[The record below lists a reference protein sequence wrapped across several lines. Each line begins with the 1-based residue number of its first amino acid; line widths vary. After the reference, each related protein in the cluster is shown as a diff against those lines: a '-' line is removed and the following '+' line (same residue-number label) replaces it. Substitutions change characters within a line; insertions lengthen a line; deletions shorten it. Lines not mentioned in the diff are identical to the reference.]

1 MSARVSPANARAAVA
16 VGVVVVVAAL
26 LVAGPLFGPSPY
38 ALVPLLVGALTLAA
52 GASLAPAGGAGVS
65 FRKVAKWAAVAA
77 PLAAGVL
84 LSHFLKFE
92 IDVTHARVNTLAD
105 ESLAVAAALP
115 QPVRVVSFVPA
126 GDRADVEL
134 RALVQRYT
142 AANPAVSFEARSV
155 KRAADL
161 EVAQALDIAALLPL
175 GGPNVVVV
183 GSAPGAPAD
192 DSAPAVVRL
201 RVDAGSGNLEETL
214 TNALAQVA
222 RNKTRARVYVTAGHD
237 DARLRDEGPLGL
249 SQLATFARARGV
261 DLVPLP
267 LSLLEKHGVPDDAR
281 ALWVLPHKGAIFM
294 HEAVSW
300 RGAVRKHAAWIA
312 ADADGVDPVVVDS
325 AGDVGVSVLADVVV
339 DEGGF
344 GSVFGVDTLSGS
356 SQMAHPITRTLAGAL
371 THFPRAA
378 PLAIS
383 AMDGVDAVPVV
394 STSGDAVA
402 KNAGMQGP
410 MPILVATTASDGR
423 RAVVSG
429 DVSFCENGSIGLG
442 SNRDLA
448 LNTLLWLVADEDAIA
463 VRPRAKTGALLFLT
477 PSARARLTFALV
489 FLVPVVVAA
498 AAAASAARRRG

>member
-1 MSARVSPANARAAVA
+1 MSVSPATARAAVA
-16 VGVVVVVAAL
+16 VGAVVVVAAL
-26 LVAGPLFGPSPY
+26 VVAGPLFGPSPY

-52 GASLAPAGGAGVS
+52 GAGLAPAGGAGVS
-65 FRKVAKWAAVAA
+65 LRKVAKWVAVAA
-77 PLAAGVL
+77 PLAAGL
-84 LSHFLKFE
+84 LVSHVVKFE
-92 IDVTHARVNTLAD
+92 IDVTRAQVNTLAD
-105 ESLAVAAALP
+105 ESLRVAAALT

-142 AANPAVSFEARSV
+142 AANPAVTFEARSV

-183 GSAPGAPAD
+183 GAASDGAEP
-192 DSAPAVVRL
+192 PVVRL
-201 RVDAGSGNLEETL
+201 RVDAGGGNLEETL

-294 HEAVSW
+294 HEHVSW

-312 ADADGVDPVVVDS
+312 ADADGVVPVVVDS

-394 STSGDAVA
+394 SSSGDAVA

-410 MPILVATTASDGR
+410 MPILVATTATDGR

-477 PSARARLTFALV
+477 PSARARLTFLLV